1 LLRDIFLTA
10 TATFVILLKLSVGSV
25 GGDKGQAKTIWILQ
39 RKVVNIHEITAYV
52 RSQQSSWKFGVSEC
66 ILIFLY
72 DADRD

>member
-1 LLRDIFLTA
+1 
-10 TATFVILLKLSVGSV
+10 VGSV